1 MFEEAVEKSSYFKD
15 ILSLPGNKYNNINL
29 NLEMEICDPFAK
41 IAVDGSEKEYSK
53 YFFSGQSIEL
63 KNTNINNSLFLKKL
77 FDEIVVYED
86 SNLDGILNNEDKYLM
101 ISNKSKL
108 SLWTVVLNS
117 ICETYLNQNINKG

>member
-1 MFEEAVEKSSYFKD
+1 M
-15 ILSLPGNKYNNINL
+15 SLPGNKYNNINL
-29 NLEMEICDPFAK
+29 NLEREICDPFAK

-77 FDEIVVYED
+77 FDEIVIYED

-108 SLWTVVLNS
+108 SLWTVVFR
-117 ICETYLNQNINKG
+117 IQFAETYLNQNVNKG